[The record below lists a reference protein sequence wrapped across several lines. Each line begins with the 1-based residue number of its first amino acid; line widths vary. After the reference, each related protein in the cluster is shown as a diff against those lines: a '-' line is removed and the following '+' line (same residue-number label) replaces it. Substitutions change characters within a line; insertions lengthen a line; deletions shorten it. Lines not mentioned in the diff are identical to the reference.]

1 MAEAS
6 PLPPWRV
13 CEPRTR
19 AFPLCREGTRGA
31 PSCRAALRCSSLRPA
46 PSHRVLARPASPR
59 RAALRRTDAP
69 EGEAPCLFADG
80 FLLPLC
86 FFLLR
91 FSMPSLWHNGA
102 ICATNSPEHR
112 KSSPKSK
119 RGQHCRSKR
128 VEQAAEPSTQRA
140 PNKQAPDRRRSGWQ
154 SSSRRL
160 AAGTQKLAT

>member
-19 AFPLCREGTRGA
+19 ACPLCREGTRGA

-59 RAALRRTDAP
+59 RAALRRADAP

-102 ICATNSPEHR
+102 KCAMNSPEHR
-112 KSSPKSK
+112 
-119 RGQHCRSKR
+119 
-128 VEQAAEPSTQRA
+128 
-140 PNKQAPDRRRSGWQ
+140 
-154 SSSRRL
+154 
-160 AAGTQKLAT
+160 QKLAEKQAGAALPLETSRTDCRAEHPTSKRPIGDVAAGKAAADDWRLAVGD